1 MDQFNNEN
9 QNPDVE
15 NVSDEVVEKAP
26 AKNPAKEVLDWV
38 ISIALAIIIA
48 LVIRNYVFVL
58 VKVDGQSMVPTLQHG
73 EYLYTN
79 RFFYKPANGDIV
91 IFTPPNDHRVKYVK
105 RVIATAG
112 QTVVV
117 DGVNHTVTVDGKVLD
132 EPYINEV
139 MMSAGNMEYPCTV
152 PEGYIFVLGDNRNHS
167 KDSRDRSVGLV
178 PVDNVTGEAVFRL
191 WPLSEFGK
199 ID

>member
-1 MDQFNNEN
+1 MEQFNNEN

-15 NVSDEVVEKAP
+15 NVNDEVVEEAP
-26 AKNPAKEVLDWV
+26 AKNPVKEVLDWV
-38 ISIALAIIIA
+38 ISIAVAVILA

-58 VKVDGQSMVPTLQHG
+58 VKVDGQSMVPTLHHG

-79 RFFYKPANGDIV
+79 RFFYTPANGDIV
-91 IFTPPNDHRVKYVK
+91 IFTPPNNPDVKYVK

-112 QTVVV
+112 QTVAV
-117 DGVNHTVTVDGKVLD
+117 DGQNHTVTVDGKVLD
-132 EPYINEV
+132 EPYINEA
-139 MMSAGNMEYPCTV
+139 MNSAGNMEYPCTV

-178 PVDNVTGEAVFRL
+178 PVENVTGEATLRL